1 MGRELKRRQEN
12 ETYVSKWKLFK
23 AMEYLSDEIIKSF
36 TINQEKEWTE
46 EVETVVEFYKE
57 NEFLWNHHLT
67 DYKDRDKRSLAMD
80 KLQGMLGMKRSIEEI
95 KSQWHSLKR
104 IFEREHNRVMGS
116 KRSGTST
123 DSVYH
128 PSWKYF
134 SMLQFVLQCKDLD
147 ESTSTLTATNTVD
160 ETLQPRGKRQ
170 KIKESNTQELN
181 DVKLKVWKE
190 ALTFMK
196 PDDPEEKYSDT
207 RQGSE
212 LKSFCKV
219 IEETLARF
227 DDRQRAIAKKRINDA
242 LFEVEMGD
250 EVMGRES
257 RLTYQQPI
265 YQQPPYTPHMP
276 YFPMFPPD
284 RSSTRPSSTCS
295 DRSYSSRESLSH
307 SLTDLHDLG

>member
-123 DSVYH
+123 DSAYH

-160 ETLQPRGKRQ
+160 ETPQPRGKRQ
-170 KIKESNTQELN
+170 QIKESNTQELN

-196 PDDPEEKYSDT
+196 PDDPEEKYS
-207 RQGSE
+207 S
-212 LKSFCKV
+212 
-219 IEETLARF
+219 
-227 DDRQRAIAKKRINDA
+227 INI
-242 LFEVEMGD
+242 
-250 EVMGRES
+250 S
-257 RLTYQQPI
+257 RTTVQ
-265 YQQPPYTPHMP
+265 HM
-276 YFPMFPPD
+276 
-284 RSSTRPSSTCS
+284 CN
-295 DRSYSSRESLSH
+295 
-307 SLTDLHDLG
+307 